1 MKMRAKIVCIY
12 ENDSAPRAIA
22 AALSPDNIQVPKG
35 IRVVTLA
42 RGRQVITEVEMDGRI
57 ETLLATLEDLLSCT
71 STAESVL

>member
-1 MKMRAKIVCIY
+1 MKMKAKIAYAY
-12 ENDSAPRAIA
+12 ENDSASRAIA

-42 RGRQVITEVEMDGRI
+42 RGKQVITEVEMDGRI

>member
-1 MKMRAKIVCIY
+1 MKMKAKIVCAY
-12 ENDSAPRAIA
+12 EDDSASRAIA
-22 AALSPDNIQVPKG
+22 AALNPDNIQVPKG

>member
-1 MKMRAKIVCIY
+1 MRMRAKIICAY
-12 ENDSAPRAIA
+12 ESDSISRAIA
-22 AALSPDNIQVPKG
+22 AAVGPDNIQVQKG

-42 RGRQVITEVEMDGRI
+42 QGRQVITEMKMDGRI

>member
-1 MKMRAKIVCIY
+1 MKMRAKIVCAY
-12 ENDSAPRAIA
+12 ENNSASRAIA

>member
-1 MKMRAKIVCIY
+1 MKMKAKIVYIY
-12 ENDSAPRAIA
+12 ENDSISRAIA
-22 AALSPDNIQVPKG
+22 VALSPDNIQVPEG